1 MGGAVSLVA
10 FAVALAAPATTA
22 AWSSWP
28 DGATSCSGAVR
39 VHGDRPQRLTLICLF
54 ACFQGL
60 QSQEEEYSPHRK
72 KKEQEIV
79 QKGMMK

>member
-1 MGGAVSLVA
+1 MSWVT
-10 FAVALAAPATTA
+10 FAVALAARVTAA

-28 DGATSCSGAVR
+28 DGATSCSGAGR
-39 VHGDRPQRLTLICLF
+39 GHGDCPQRLTLICLF

-60 QSQEEEYSPHRK
+60 QSQEEEYSSCRK